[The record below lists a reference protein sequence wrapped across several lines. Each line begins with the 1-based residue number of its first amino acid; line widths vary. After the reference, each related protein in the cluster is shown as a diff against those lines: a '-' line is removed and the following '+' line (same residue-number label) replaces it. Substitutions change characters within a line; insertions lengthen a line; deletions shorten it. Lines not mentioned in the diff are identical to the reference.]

1 MADSNIGNY
10 SGILDNNTGA
20 IWQGA
25 SFSTNDIYMPTSV
38 PANDVIGRIKN
49 IISRQVINR
58 LGSDIDALLEY
69 EVRVLGVVDLLNRL
83 IVNPNLN
90 TTQKFYLNEVFE
102 TVTQYRDV
110 VKEHLTVLEGIVDK
124 LEAQKVAFAL
134 QDS

>member
-25 SFSTNDIYMPTSV
+25 SFSTNDIYISTAV

-49 IISRQVINR
+49 IVSKQVVNR

-102 TVTQYRDV
+102 TVTQYRNV

-124 LEAQKVAFAL
+124 LEAQKIAFAL